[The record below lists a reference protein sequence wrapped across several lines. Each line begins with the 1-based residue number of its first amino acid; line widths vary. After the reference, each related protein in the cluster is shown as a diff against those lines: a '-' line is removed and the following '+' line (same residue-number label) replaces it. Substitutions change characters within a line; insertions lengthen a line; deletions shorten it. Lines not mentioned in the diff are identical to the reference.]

1 MNSSIRRGSAG
12 LAAVALAVSLACTAP
27 VAHADRSDR
36 AGHHHGKHQN
46 KAAGSFQRVSTFP
59 AYLNASK
66 DEVAVAEISTIT
78 PDGKTVIYTD
88 AAGKRIGFVD
98 LRDPANPK
106 PLGTVAVP
114 GEPTSVYAT
123 GDKIL
128 VCVDKTDGNFTDPK
142 GSMLVFDLK
151 SRELLRE
158 IDLGGQPDSIDV
170 SPDGRWAAIAIENQR
185 DEEFTPEGLEEGDI
199 PQPPAGFLAS
209 LELTAD
215 VADWQVKRTD
225 LTGLQGMVA
234 NTDPEPEYVKFS
246 PDGSRVALTMQEN
259 NHIAIIDPRAQKV
272 LNHFSAGTATVD
284 GVDTKKDGV
293 INPTDSITA
302 PREPDSIGWVDGR
315 HVAIANEGDWKGGTR
330 GWTIFDA
337 TSGKVTWDAG
347 NSLEQAVIANGHWPE
362 GRAAKKGVEP
372 EGLAVATF
380 NGKRYAFVGSE
391 RANVVAVYD
400 VSKPSKPRYLQM
412 LPSTNGPEGLLPVP
426 SRNLL
431 VVSSE
436 VDEAENNIRATV
448 QTYQFS
454 RKAKP
459 AYPQISATHDIAW
472 GALGALTADPKKP
485 GLLWSATDAA
495 YKDTRILQ
503 IEATG
508 SQAKGKGKQ
517 AQPARITREIPV
529 TKDGKQASYDVEG
542 IWLKRDRSGFWL
554 GVEGAKG
561 PENMLVETDARG
573 AVLREVTL
581 PEGYTAK
588 LGKQGIEG
596 ITGTADGSVLYVAMQ
611 REAKGEDVTRI
622 GRYDVKAGTC
632 TFYGY
637 QLESTDVEG
646 DWIGLSEIHLLDQDT
661 LAVIERD
668 KLNGPDASIK
678 RIYTVDIKGK
688 GVADGQLLPVLAKE
702 LAVDVLPH
710 LQATK
715 GWTQEKLEGM
725 TVDARGDLYVITDN
739 DGVDDNNGETVFLNL
754 GRKLKG

>member
-1 MNSSIRRGSAG
+1 MNSNIRRGSAG

-27 VAHADRSDR
+27 AQAHRSSHD
-36 AGHHHGKHQN
+36 HPGKG
-46 KAAGSFQRVSTFP
+46 AGSQASGAFQRVSTFP
-59 AYLNASK
+59 AYLNSSK
-66 DEVAVAEISTIT
+66 DDEAVAEISTIS

-88 AAGKRIGFVD
+88 AAGQRIGFVD
-98 LRDPANPK
+98 LADPANPK
-106 PLGTVAVP
+106 PLGTVSVP

-128 VCVDKTDGNFTDPK
+128 VCVDRTDGKFTDPK
-142 GSMLVFDLK
+142 GSLLVFDLDG
-151 SRELLRE
+151 RELLRE

-170 SPDGRWAAIAIENQR
+170 SPDGDWAAIAIENQR
-185 DEEFTPEGLEEGDI
+185 DEEFTPEGLDEGDL

-209 LELTAD
+209 LDLRAD

-225 LTGLQGMVA
+225 LTGLEGMVA
-234 NTDPEPEYVKFS
+234 GTDPEPEYVKFS
-246 PDGSRVALTMQEN
+246 PDGSRVALTLQEN
-259 NHIAIIDPRAQKV
+259 NHVAIIDPRRQKV
-272 LNHFSAGTATVD
+272 LNHFSAGTVTVD

-293 INPTDSITA
+293 IDPTGSITA
-302 PREPDSIGWVDGR
+302 PREPDSIGWVDDR
-315 HVAIANEGDWKGGTR
+315 HVATANEGDWKGGTR
-330 GWTIFDA
+330 GWSIFDA
-337 TSGKVTWDAG
+337 RTGKVTWDAG
-347 NSLEQAVIANGHWPE
+347 NSLEQQIIANGHWPE

-380 NGKRYAFVGSE
+380 NGRRLAFVGSE

-400 VSKPSKPRYLQM
+400 VTKPSRPRYLQM

-448 QTYQFS
+448 QTYQMG
-454 RKAKP
+454 RKTKP
-459 AYPQISATHDIAW
+459 AYPQVTATDDIAW
-472 GALGALTADPKKP
+472 GALGALSADPKKP
-485 GLLWSATDAA
+485 GVLWSATDAA
-495 YKDTRILQ
+495 YEDTRILQ
-503 IEATG
+503 VRATG
-508 SQAKGKGKQ
+508 SQAKGKGKK

-529 TKDGKQASYDVEG
+529 TTDGKQASYDVEG
-542 IWLKRDRSGFWL
+542 IWFKRDRSGFWL

-561 PENMLVETDARG
+561 PENMLVETDAKG
-573 AVLREVTL
+573 SVLREVTL
-581 PEGYTAK
+581 PEGYAAT

-596 ITGTADGSVLYVAMQ
+596 VTGTADGKVLYVAMQ

-622 GRYDVKAGTC
+622 GRYDVEAGTW

-637 QLESTDVEG
+637 RLESTNVEG
-646 DWIGLSEIHLLDQDT
+646 DWMGLSEIQLLDDDT

-668 KLNGPDASIK
+668 KLNGPDARVK
-678 RIYTVDIKGK
+678 RIYTVELEGK
-688 GVADGQLLPVLAKE
+688 GVSDGQELPVLDKQ

-710 LQATK
+710 LQATH

-725 TVDARGDLYVITDN
+725 TVDARGDLYVVTDN
-739 DGVDDNNGETVFLNL
+739 DGVDDANGETVFLNL
-754 GRKLKG
+754 GRALKR